1 MAENLNYEELKQKL
15 KKLEKETLK
24 GKQAQKMLKR
34 KITELDSFINN
45 IPDMAWIKDESSRFI
60 AVNRAFGEA
69 VGIDEVSLI
78 HQTCEICFGKEGA
91 KKFREDD
98 LKVMKGRTQKVI
110 EEKIIDSQNNGVWL
124 ETVKSPI
131 LDQSGKA
138 IGTVGISRDISKRK
152 RAEERL
158 QQAHNDLERIV
169 KERTAELVQANEQLR
184 LEIEERKK
192 AQKEASYEQ
201 SLMQTLLN
209 NIPDYI
215 YFKDKNRRFVSAS
228 SSFCDLFGCSLE
240 DIIGKKD
247 EDLFPTEIAMESTAD
262 DRHVTETGIP
272 IINKEEGG
280 ESVGDEGHWI
290 LTTKMPWRDRKGNFI
305 GLFGVSKDITD
316 RKQTEEA
323 LRKSGERY
331 ALATSAAKVG
341 VWDWNIKT
349 GDFYLDP
356 NIKTI
361 LGYTDDEIPNDVEK
375 WVKYLHPEDSKAVM
389 EAAQACLDGKTSEY
403 IFEHRMLHKD
413 GSIRW
418 ILVRGKAIR
427 DESGNAVRLIGT
439 DADITDRKRMEKA
452 LWESEEV
459 YRTLVE
465 NANSVILK
473 WDTNGHIIYLN
484 PYGLEYFKY
493 RKEEVIGKHV
503 IGTIVPKNENT
514 GRDLS
519 EMIDN
524 ITKNPLEY
532 KNNLNQ
538 NICSDCEF
546 VWVEWTNEA
555 ILDASG
561 KLVEILSIG
570 NDVTERK
577 LAQEALRKSEL
588 WLNRIFNSLEE
599 AVLVVTPDRKLAN
612 INEAAKRMFG
622 YSRAELRNLSTEV
635 LHVDHEHYLEFERRI
650 KKAFDKGEAANFEF
664 EAKRKNGEIFPTKH
678 TDSLLKNKQGEPLGI
693 VSVVRDITGQKREEE
708 EKKTLEAQLQRA
720 EKMEAIGTLAGGVAH
735 DLNNVL
741 SGIVS
746 YPDLLLM
753 DLPED
758 SPLRKPILTM
768 QIAGQKAV
776 AIVQDLLTMAR
787 RGVVIAD
794 VVNLNDIIS
803 KYLQS
808 LEYENL
814 ISFHP
819 GVEVKIKLEA
829 DLPNLSGSS
838 VHLSKIVMNLVSNA
852 AEAMPHGGKIFI
864 STENRYVDRP
874 LSGFDSVEEG
884 DYVVLTV
891 SDPGAGISAKDMKR
905 IFEPFYTKKV
915 MGRSGTG
922 LGMAVVWG
930 TVKDHNG
937 YIDVQST
944 ERKGT
949 TFTLYFPATQEEIA
963 KEKAR
968 LSIEDYMGKEES
980 ILAVDDVKEQREL
993 ALTLLTKLGY
1003 AVDTVSS
1010 GVEAVEYLKEHRV
1023 DLIVLDMIM
1032 DPGIDGLDTYKKII
1046 EVHPRQ
1052 KAIIASGFSE
1062 TDRVKEAQR
1071 LGAGQYI
1078 KKPYTLEKIGLA
1090 VKEELGK

>member
-1 MAENLNYEELKQKL
+1 MAIKPTYEELERRIKE
-15 KKLEKETLK
+15 LESRLEQREETLR
-24 GKQAQKMLKR
+24 LSVER
-34 KITELDSFINN
+34 
-45 IPDMAWIKDESSRFI
+45 
-60 AVNRAFGEA
+60 NR
-69 VGIDEVSLI
+69 
-78 HQTCEICFGKEGA
+78 
-91 KKFREDD
+91 
-98 LKVMKGRTQKVI
+98 
-110 EEKIIDSQNNGVWL
+110 
-124 ETVKSPI
+124 
-131 LDQSGKA
+131 
-138 IGTVGISRDISKRK
+138 
-152 RAEERL
+152 
-158 QQAHNDLERIV
+158 
-169 KERTAELVQANEQLR
+169 
-184 LEIEERKK
+184 
-192 AQKEASYEQ
+192 
-201 SLMQTLLN
+201 
-209 NIPDYI
+209 
-215 YFKDKNRRFVSAS
+215 
-228 SSFCDLFGCSLE
+228 
-240 DIIGKKD
+240 
-247 EDLFPTEIAMESTAD
+247 
-262 DRHVTETGIP
+262 
-272 IINKEEGG
+272 
-280 ESVGDEGHWI
+280 
-290 LTTKMPWRDRKGNFI
+290 
-305 GLFGVSKDITD
+305 
-316 RKQTEEA
+316 
-323 LRKSGERY
+323 
-331 ALATSAAKVG
+331 LATSAAKVG

-356 NIKTI
+356 NIKAI
-361 LGYTDDEIPNDVEK
+361 LGYTDDEIPNDVEI
-375 WVKYLHPEDSKAVM
+375 WVKYVHPEDSKAVM

-413 GSIRW
+413 GSSRW
-418 ILVRGKAIR
+418 ILVWGKAIR

-439 DADITDRKRMEKA
+439 DADITDRKRMEKK

-465 NANSVILK
+465 SANSVILK
-473 WDTNGHIIYLN
+473 WDTNGNIIYLN

-503 IGTIVPKNENT
+503 IGTIVPKNETT
-514 GRDLS
+514 GRNLR
-519 EMIDN
+519 EMIDD
-524 ITKNPLEY
+524 ITKHPLEY

-538 NICSDCEF
+538 NTCSDGES
-546 VWVEWTNEA
+546 VWVTWTNEA

-561 KLVEILSIG
+561 KLVEVLSIG
-570 NDVTERK
+570 NDVTELK
-577 LAQEALRKSEL
+577 LAQEALRKSEF
-588 WLNRIFNSLEE
+588 WLNSIFNSLEE
-599 AVLVVTPDRKLAN
+599 AVFVVTPDRKLAN
-612 INEAAKRMFG
+612 INDAAKRIFG

-635 LHVDHEHYLEFERRI
+635 LHVDHEHYLEFGRRI
-650 KKAFDKGEAANFEF
+650 KKAFDNGEAANFEF

-693 VSVVRDITGQKREEE
+693 VSVVRDITGQKREKE

-768 QIAGQKAV
+768 QSAGEKAV

-803 KYLQS
+803 KYLKS

-819 GVEVKIKLEA
+819 GVEVKTKLEA

-874 LSGFDSVEEG
+874 LSGYDSVEDG

-891 SDPGAGISAKDMKR
+891 SDPGEGISPKDMKR

-937 YIDVQST
+937 YIDVHST

-949 TFTLYFPATQEEIA
+949 TFTLYFPATREEIA

-980 ILAVDDVKEQREL
+980 ILVVDDVKDQREL

-1003 AVDTVSS
+1003 AADTVSS
-1010 GVEAVEYLKEHRV
+1010 GVGAVEYLKEHRV

>member
-1 MAENLNYEELKQKL
+1 MYKELEQRIKELESRLEQREE
-15 KKLEKETLK
+15 
-24 GKQAQKMLKR
+24 
-34 KITELDSFINN
+34 
-45 IPDMAWIKDESSRFI
+45 
-60 AVNRAFGEA
+60 V
-69 VGIDEVSLI
+69 
-78 HQTCEICFGKEGA
+78 
-91 KKFREDD
+91 
-98 LKVMKGRTQKVI
+98 
-110 EEKIIDSQNNGVWL
+110 
-124 ETVKSPI
+124 
-131 LDQSGKA
+131 
-138 IGTVGISRDISKRK
+138 
-152 RAEERL
+152 
-158 QQAHNDLERIV
+158 
-169 KERTAELVQANEQLR
+169 LR
-184 LEIEERKK
+184 LSVER
-192 AQKEASYEQ
+192 
-201 SLMQTLLN
+201 
-209 NIPDYI
+209 
-215 YFKDKNRRFVSAS
+215 NR
-228 SSFCDLFGCSLE
+228 
-240 DIIGKKD
+240 
-247 EDLFPTEIAMESTAD
+247 
-262 DRHVTETGIP
+262 
-272 IINKEEGG
+272 
-280 ESVGDEGHWI
+280 
-290 LTTKMPWRDRKGNFI
+290 
-305 GLFGVSKDITD
+305 
-316 RKQTEEA
+316 
-323 LRKSGERY
+323 
-331 ALATSAAKVG
+331 LATSAAKVG

-356 NIKTI
+356 NIKAI
-361 LGYTDDEIPNDVEK
+361 LGYTDDEIPNDVEI
-375 WVKYLHPEDSKAVM
+375 WVKYVHPEDSKAVM
-389 EAAQACLDGKTSEY
+389 EAAQACLDGKASEY

-413 GSIRW
+413 GSNRW

-452 LWESEEV
+452 IWESEEV

-524 ITKNPLEY
+524 ITKTPLEY

-538 NICSDCEF
+538 NICSDCEL

-588 WLNRIFNSLEE
+588 WLNSIFNSLDE

-693 VSVVRDITGQKREEE
+693 VSVVRDITSQKREKE
-708 EKKTLEAQLQRA
+708 EKKTLETQLQRA

-768 QIAGQKAV
+768 QSAGEKAV

-803 KYLQS
+803 EYLKS

-819 GVEVKIKLEA
+819 GIEVKIKLEA

-949 TFTLYFPATQEEIA
+949 TFTLYFPATREEIA

-968 LSIEDYMGKEES
+968 LSVEDYMGKEES

-1003 AVDTVSS
+1003 AVDIVSS

>member
-389 EAAQACLDGKTSEY
+389 EAAQACLDGKTPEY

-427 DESGNAVRLIGT
+427 DENDNAVRLIGT
-439 DADITDRKRMEKA
+439 DTDITDRKQ
-452 LWESEEV
+452 
-459 YRTLVE
+459 VE
-465 NANSVILK
+465 
-473 WDTNGHIIYLN
+473 
-484 PYGLEYFKY
+484 
-493 RKEEVIGKHV
+493 
-503 IGTIVPKNENT
+503 
-514 GRDLS
+514 
-519 EMIDN
+519 
-524 ITKNPLEY
+524 
-532 KNNLNQ
+532 
-538 NICSDCEF
+538 
-546 VWVEWTNEA
+546 
-555 ILDASG
+555 
-561 KLVEILSIG
+561 
-570 NDVTERK
+570 
-577 LAQEALRKSEL
+577 EALRES
-588 WLNRIFNSLEE
+588 
-599 AVLVVTPDRKLAN
+599 
-612 INEAAKRMFG
+612 
-622 YSRAELRNLSTEV
+622 
-635 LHVDHEHYLEFERRI
+635 
-650 KKAFDKGEAANFEF
+650 
-664 EAKRKNGEIFPTKH
+664 
-678 TDSLLKNKQGEPLGI
+678 
-693 VSVVRDITGQKREEE
+693 
-708 EKKTLEAQLQRA
+708 EKKIARYK
-720 EKMEAIGTLAGGVAH
+720 KMESLGLLAGGVAH
-735 DLNNVL
+735 DLNNIL

-746 YPDLLLM
+746 YPELLLLS
-753 DLPED
+753 LPED
-758 SPLRKPILTM
+758 SKFRKHI
-768 QIAGQKAV
+768 V
-776 AIVQDLLTMAR
+776 AIQRSGQRAAAVVDDLLTLA
-787 RGVVIAD
+787 RGVATTKEPL
-794 VVNLNDIIS
+794 NLNDLVGD
-803 KYLQS
+803 YLHSPEFIKLKQ
-808 LEYENL
+808 
-814 ISFHP
+814 FHP
-819 GVEVKIKLEA
+819 AVTFKKNLDS
-829 DLPNLSGSS
+829 DLLNINGSH
-838 VHLSKIVMNLVSNA
+838 VRIMKAVMNLMTNA
-852 AEAMPHGGKIFI
+852 SESIEDIGNVTI
-864 STENRYVDRP
+864 STMNRYIDKPLRGYDDVDI
-874 LSGFDSVEEG
+874 GE
-884 DYVVLTV
+884 YVVLSV
-891 SDPGAGISAKDMKR
+891 SDDGSGISPDDLER

-922 LGMAVVWG
+922 LGLAVAWNV
-930 TVKDHNG
+930 VQDHKG
-937 YIDVQST
+937 YIGVTTD
-944 ERKGT
+944 ENGT
-949 TFTLYFPATQEEIA
+949 TFELFFPMTRERVSVNNYAI
-963 KEKAR
+963 
-968 LSIEDYMGKEES
+968 SIENFKGDGET
-980 ILAVDDVKEQREL
+980 LLVVDDDKSQRDISCMMLE
-993 ALTLLTKLGY
+993 TFGYKTK
-1003 AVDTVSS
+1003 AVSS
-1010 GVEAVEYLKEHRV
+1010 GEEAVEYLKGNTV
-1023 DLIVLDMIM
+1023 DLILLDMIM
-1032 DPGIDGLDTYKKII
+1032 DPGINGRETYERIIKI
-1046 EVHPRQ
+1046 HPNQ
-1052 KAIIASGFSE
+1052 KAIIVSGFTE
-1062 TDRVKEAQR
+1062 TADVKKIQK
-1071 LGAGQYI
+1071 LGAGKYI
-1078 KKPYTLEKIGLA
+1078 KKPLTLERLGPIL
-1090 VKEELGK
+1090 KEELGK